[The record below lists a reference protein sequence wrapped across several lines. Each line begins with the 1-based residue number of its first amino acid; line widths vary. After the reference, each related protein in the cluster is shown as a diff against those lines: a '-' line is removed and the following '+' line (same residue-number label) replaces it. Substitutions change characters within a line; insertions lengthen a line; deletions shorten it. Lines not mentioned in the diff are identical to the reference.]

1 QDCGSQV
8 LPDRLAH
15 CESASTADQE
25 ETQELEVVGVQGGYT
40 YHGPGVTNN
49 YCEVNALRLGLAAAK
64 CSGDPGASV
73 IEIIGDSQLLINHF
87 TGSAV
92 IRNPNL
98 AAQIAEINRT
108 LRGFNGIHWQH
119 VKRNFNKA
127 ADRLANIAMDAK
139 SSGRLVENAN
149 QLLTQRRD

>member
-1 QDCGSQV
+1 
-8 LPDRLAH
+8 LAH
-15 CESASTADQE
+15 CESTSTADQE
-25 ETQELEVVGVQGGYT
+25 GTQELEVVGVQGGYT

-64 CSGDPGASV
+64 CSDDLGTSV
-73 IEIIGDSQLLINHF
+73 IEVISDNQLLINHS

-98 AAQIAEINRT
+98 AAEIAEINRI
-108 LRGFNGIHWQH
+108 LKGFNGIHWRH

-127 ADRLANIAMDAK
+127 ADSLANITMDAK
-139 SSGRLVENAN
+139 SSGRLVGNAN
-149 QLLTQRRD
+149 QLLAQRRD